1 MHFKTFDH
9 GVNIVSLK
17 KNNQFFAM
25 TCAWSTQIDD
35 DKVMCLIGEQS
46 VTNSQIEINDII
58 AISVLNI
65 EQKDLSLL
73 IGDTHSNEFNKLIDT
88 IEIMDVVGYK
98 NSNRIL
104 KCQVIEL
111 IKINQECNDLAVVA
125 KIIQSEELNNKP
137 FLHMSDI
144 R

>member
-9 GVNIVSLK
+9 GVNIISLK
-17 KNNQFFAM
+17 KNNQFYAM

-46 VTNSQIEINDII
+46 VTNSKIEINDII

-111 IKINQECNDLAVVA
+111 IKINQECNDLAVIA